1 MTLDRLKIHQRGI
14 ITDMNMEVIPL
25 KLIDMGCIPGNI
37 VEVLQIAPLND
48 PIYIC
53 VNDSHISIRKD
64 LAREINVD
72 VI

>member
-14 ITDMNMEVIPL
+14 ITDMNMEKVPL
-25 KLIDMGCIPGNI
+25 KLIDMGCMPGNI

-64 LAREINVD
+64 LAREINID
-72 VI
+72 II

>member
-14 ITDMNMEVIPL
+14 ITDMNMEKVPL
-25 KLIDMGCIPGNI
+25 KLIDMGCMPGNI

-64 LAREINVD
+64 LAKEINID
-72 VI
+72 II